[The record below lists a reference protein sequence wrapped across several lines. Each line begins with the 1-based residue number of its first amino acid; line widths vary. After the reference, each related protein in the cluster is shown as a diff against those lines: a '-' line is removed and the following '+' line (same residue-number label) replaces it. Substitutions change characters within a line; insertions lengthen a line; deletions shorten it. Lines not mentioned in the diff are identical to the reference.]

1 MNYRAPNDLSNRQ
14 ITSVLFVRVC
24 KFRIADFVMRVN
36 PYCGHGN
43 KKVYIEESAL
53 CPYGELHT
61 MKMFHF
67 YKKRTDFYNMN

>member
-1 MNYRAPNDLSNRQ
+1 
-14 ITSVLFVRVC
+14 
-24 KFRIADFVMRVN
+24 MRVN
-36 PYCGHGN
+36 PNCGHGN